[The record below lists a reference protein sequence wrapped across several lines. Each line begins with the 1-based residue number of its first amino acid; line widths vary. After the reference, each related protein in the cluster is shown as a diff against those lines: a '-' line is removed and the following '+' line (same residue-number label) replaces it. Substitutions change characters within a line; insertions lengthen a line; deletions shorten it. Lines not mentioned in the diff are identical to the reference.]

1 MRTRARDRAADT
13 RTHTSTDRLPRRPSF
28 FANGLDAAHSSSME
42 EELQELVG
50 QGLRMTDERLQQSPE
65 LSLYRSIRAQLEF
78 IQVT

>member
-1 MRTRARDRAADT
+1 
-13 RTHTSTDRLPRRPSF
+13 
-28 FANGLDAAHSSSME
+28 ME